1 MKVAAQGYR
10 SVARMWTAD
19 AHPTGS
25 RRDRI
30 PPMII
35 HADMDAFYASVEMR
49 DDPSL
54 RGRPVAVGGSAEGR
68 GVIAAASYE
77 ARRFGVRSAMPTSTA
92 LKRCPELVL
101 LPVRMSLYAEV
112 SRQIQAIFARYTPLI
127 EPLSLDEAFL
137 DVGHSERLFGP
148 AADIARRIKREV
160 REELGLVVSTGV
172 APNKFLAK
180 IASDL
185 DKPDGFVEVAP
196 DAVQAFLDP
205 LPVSRLWGVGRVTE
219 AALLRQGIRTIAEL
233 RRWPRDSLHKLYG
246 EHGLHLWRLAHGIDE
261 RPVVPEHE
269 ARSISH
275 ETTFARDIDDADTL
289 RAVLLDLTEQVAW
302 RLRRKG
308 LRGRTV
314 QLKLRFDDFRT
325 VTRAH
330 SLRTPTDTTQALW
343 RTVSRL
349 LERELAQGIPPLR
362 LIGMGVSG
370 FDADEAQAGQQGDL
384 FAEGDGESGVLD
396 RVTDDINARF
406 GGKVLQRARSWRRD
420 R

>member
-1 MKVAAQGYR
+1 
-10 SVARMWTAD
+10 
-19 AHPTGS
+19 
-25 RRDRI
+25 
-30 PPMII
+30 MII
-35 HADMDAFYASVEMR
+35 HADMDAFYASVEIR
-49 DDPSL
+49 ENPAL
-54 RGRPVAVGGSAEGR
+54 RGRPVAVGGSPAER

-101 LPVRMSLYAEV
+101 LPVRLSLYAEV
-112 SRQIQAIFARYTPLI
+112 SRRIQAIFARYTPLI

-137 DVGHSERLFGP
+137 DVTASERLFGP
-148 AADIARRIKREV
+148 AGDIARRIKHEV

-196 DAVQAFLDP
+196 EAVQAFLDP

-219 AALLRQGIRTIAEL
+219 AALLRQGIRSIGEL
-233 RRWPRDSLHKLYG
+233 RRWPAASLRKLFG
-246 EHGLHLWRLAHGIDE
+246 EHGMHLWRLAHGIDE
-261 RPVVPEHE
+261 RPVVSEHA
-269 ARSISH
+269 ARSVSH
-275 ETTFARDIDDADTL
+275 ETTFARDISDPETL

-314 QLKLRFDDFRT
+314 QLKLRFEDFRT
-325 VTRAH
+325 VTRAR
-330 SLRTPTDTTQALW
+330 SLREATNTTQEIW

-349 LERELAQGIPPLR
+349 LDRELARGIPPLR

-370 FDADEAQAGQQGDL
+370 FGAAEATQGDL
-384 FAEGDGESGVLD
+384 FAEGTAEDAALD
-396 RVTDDINARF
+396 RVADDINARY
-406 GGKVLQRARSWRRD
+406 GGKVLQRARSWRRE